1 MSAKNRI
8 LGIELPKEENKEE
21 VKPAQDSPQKSPP
34 QKRVHNYEQLLN
46 ELYPKPDKEQLEKR
60 AKHARTKNL
69 IAALGD
75 GVSTIANLVATS
87 KGAPNMDTGKN
98 TLSSASQVRY
108 DKLLKNYKDNLEK
121 YRQGQLKGLEMNW
134 KKEQAEQAQSNADRA
149 YNFEQSKFNYT
160 KARHGIE
167 DDRYAIEQQHRADR
181 EKVQDERDER
191 DFNENVRR
199 FEIQQKNAEE
209 DRKIKERQVDNY
221 TRRYNATARGKKLG
235 FSDGGNNT
243 VTIYENVWKVSYP
256 AVFEQLVNEGIGS
269 DGFDSAG
276 YASMIMEMT
285 SKEKRDFVEQ
295 NWHKSEKARAMM
307 QELSKI
313 DPANDES
320 AINADYYTGDDDFS
334 QYEDIDFSQ
343 YEI

>member
-8 LGIELPKEENKEE
+8 LGIEPEDKKKEETAQNTPSPQTK
-21 VKPAQDSPQKSPP
+21 KPAVSSYD
-34 QKRVHNYEQLLN
+34 ELLQQ
-46 ELYPKPDKEQLEKR
+46 LYPKPDKNQLEKR
-60 AKHARTKNL
+60 AKRARSRNI

-121 YRQGQLKGLEMNW
+121 YRQGRLKGLEMDW
-134 KKEQAEQAQSNADRA
+134 KKQQADLAQSNADRA
-149 YNFEQSKFNYT
+149 YNFEQSKFDYT

-167 DDRYAIEQQHRADR
+167 DDRYTQEQQHRADR
-181 EKVQDERDER
+181 ERVQDERDAR

-243 VTIYENVWKVSYP
+243 VNIYENVWKASYP
-256 AVFEQLVNEGIGS
+256 AVFEQLVSEGIGS
-269 DGFDSAG
+269 DGFGSAA
-276 YASMIMEMT
+276 YAGKIMKMT
-285 SKEKRDFVEQ
+285 PREKMEFVMQ
-295 NWHKSEKARAMM
+295 NWYKSETARAMM
-307 QELSKI
+307 QELSEK
-313 DPANDES
+313 DPALDDMEMSDDLTFSFDNDL
-320 AINADYYTGDDDFS
+320 DW
-334 QYEDIDFSQ
+334 
-343 YEI
+343 